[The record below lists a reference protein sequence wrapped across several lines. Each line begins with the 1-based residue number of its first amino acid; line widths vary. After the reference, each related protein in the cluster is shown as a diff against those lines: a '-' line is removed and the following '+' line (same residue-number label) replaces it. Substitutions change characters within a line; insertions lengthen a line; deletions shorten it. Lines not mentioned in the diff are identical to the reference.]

1 MKPFNFRIRIIQ
13 LVLIILVFLIPSLQ
27 GNAQLNEI
35 EGKKYLGDS
44 APELKIA
51 EWLKGKAIDSLKRG
65 TIYVIDFWAPYCKG
79 CIDAMPLHSKLAK
92 KYKENVAFIGVY
104 VYPHK
109 SFTLE
114 RTKVFIDSLGRKV
127 RYPLAVQEDR
137 AMEVEWL
144 EAFDAARMPN
154 TFIVNK
160 EGKVAWIG
168 YPTEVGGVL
177 QKILNQSWDI
187 EAERIATAFNK
198 KINEQDYEA
207 ELILQKFW
215 QKGSSSDFFGEPDS
229 SLNLIKNIV
238 LGDPMMEYAPRI
250 VFHKFSSLLKLNMS
264 EALVYAQKVVS
275 EQNPLEPAYFSI
287 IGGIMSFQ
295 DKLSIPAE
303 LYQIGAESMIA
314 YSEKSPKNLLKIG
327 EWYWRAGDK
336 RKAIQYHKKAIKEM
350 KKRKAYGMGWFF

>member
-1 MKPFNFRIRIIQ
+1 MIKTLLLYIIITLTFSKWTNGQ
-13 LVLIILVFLIPSLQ
+13 ITNKIHPKEV
-27 GNAQLNEI
+27 
-35 EGKKYLGDS
+35 GDL

-51 EWLKGKAIDSLKRG
+51 EWIKGKPIDSLKKG

-92 KYKENVAFIGVY
+92 KYKEDVVFIGVY

-109 SFTLE
+109 SFSLE
-114 RTKVFIDSLGRKV
+114 RTKVFIDSLGKKV
-127 RYPLAVQEDR
+127 RYSLAAQEDR
-137 AMEVEWL
+137 TMEVEWL
-144 EAFDAARMPN
+144 EAFDEARMPN

-168 YPTEVGGVL
+168 YPTEVGRVL
-177 QKILNQSWDI
+177 RKITTESWDI
-187 EAERIATAFNK
+187 EAERNTNAFNK
-198 KINEQDYEA
+198 KVYDQDYEA

-229 SLNLIKNIV
+229 SLNLINNII
-238 LGDPMMEYAPRI
+238 LGDPIMEYAPRI

-264 EALVYAQKVVS
+264 EALIYAKMVVS
-275 EQNPLEPAYFSI
+275 KQNPLEPAYFSI
-287 IGGIMSFQ
+287 IGGIKSYE

-303 LYQIGAESMIA
+303 LFQLGAECMIKF
-314 YSEKSPKNLLKIG
+314 SEETPKNFIKIA

-336 RKAIQYHKKAIKEM
+336 KKAIHFQKKAIKLM
-350 KKRKAYGMGWFF
+350 KKTKVYGMGWFF

>member
-1 MKPFNFRIRIIQ
+1 MKTVTF
-13 LVLIILVFLIPSLQ
+13 LLIGMLIFTYSNWNYAQIANIIPSK
-27 GNAQLNEI
+27 EV
-35 EGKKYLGDS
+35 GDL

-51 EWLKGKAIDSLKRG
+51 EWLKGKAIDSLKSG

-92 KYKENVAFIGVY
+92 RYKENVVFIGVN

-114 RTKVFIDSLGRKV
+114 RTKIFIDSLGKRV

-168 YPTEVGGVL
+168 YPTEVGTVL
-177 QKILNQSWDI
+177 PKILNQSWDI
-187 EAERIATAFNK
+187 AAERTKNSFNK
-198 KINEQDYEA
+198 KIDHQDYEA
-207 ELILQKFW
+207 GLELQKFW
-215 QKGSSSDFFGEPDS
+215 QKGSFSDFFGEPDS
-229 SLNLIKNIV
+229 SLNLINNIV
-238 LGDPMMEYAPRI
+238 LNDTMMEYAPQI

-264 EALVYAQKVVS
+264 EALVYAKKVVS
-275 EQNPLEPAYFSI
+275 KQNPLEPAYFSI
-287 IGGIMSFQ
+287 IGGIKSYE

-303 LYQIGAESMIA
+303 LFKIGAEAMIA
-314 YSEKSPKNLLKIG
+314 YSERSPKNLLKIG

-336 RKAIQYHKKAIKEM
+336 RKAIQYQKKAIKVM
-350 KKRKAYGMGWFF
+350 KKTKVFGMGWFF

>member
-1 MKPFNFRIRIIQ
+1 MKTSVLFIIAVITFTCITRNYAQVTDNIPFKE
-13 LVLIILVFLIPSLQ
+13 V
-27 GNAQLNEI
+27 
-35 EGKKYLGDS
+35 GDF

-51 EWLKGKAIDSLKRG
+51 EWLKGIAIDSLQKG
-65 TIYVIDFWAPYCKG
+65 SIYVIDFWAPYCKG

-92 KYKENVAFIGVY
+92 KYKENVVFIGVY

-109 SFTLE
+109 TFSLE
-114 RTKVFIDSLGRKV
+114 RTKVFIDSLGKRV
-127 RYPLAVQEDR
+127 RYSLAVQEDR
-137 AMEVEWL
+137 AMEIEWL
-144 EAFDAARMPN
+144 EAFNAVGMPN

-177 QKILNQSWDI
+177 RKVISQSWDI
-187 EAERIATAFNK
+187 EAERNTNTFKK
-198 KINEQDYEA
+198 KIYKQDYEA

-238 LGDPMMEYAPRI
+238 LADPMMEYAPRI

-264 EALVYAQKVVS
+264 EALVYAEKVVS
-275 EQNPLEPAYFSI
+275 KQNPLDPAYFSI
-287 IGGIMSFQ
+287 IGGIKSYE

-303 LYQIGAESMIA
+303 LFQIGAEAMIA
-314 YSEKSPKNLLKIG
+314 YSERSPKNLLKIG

-336 RKAIQYHKKAIKEM
+336 RKAIQYQKKAIKAM
-350 KKRKAYGMGWFF
+350 KKTKVYGMGWFF